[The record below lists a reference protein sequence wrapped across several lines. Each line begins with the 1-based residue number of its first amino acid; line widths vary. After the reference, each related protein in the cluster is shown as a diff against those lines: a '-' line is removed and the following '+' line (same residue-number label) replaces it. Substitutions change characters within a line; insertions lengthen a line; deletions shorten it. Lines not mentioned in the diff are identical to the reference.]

1 MQSIKT
7 NQLTSVPLARRR
19 RVLNAIWS
27 SGCILLLAGMYLP
40 LLVVMLFSLNSS
52 KFGTIWTG
60 FTLDWYR
67 NLLENEAIQSACLV
81 SLSLA
86 VISTCIST
94 VLGTMLGLALSRSRF
109 RMKAGVEFLLMIP
122 VVVSDIVMAIAL
134 VSFFAFIRS
143 MTGMFQ
149 LGLSAMVVA
158 HVTFQLPFVALIV
171 RSRMA
176 NLPASIEEAALDLGA
191 TPWQAL
197 RAVTLPLAIPGI
209 AAGALLAFTLSLDD
223 FIMSFFTSGP
233 GSTTLPVLIYS
244 SVKRGVS
251 PEINAVS
258 SILLLISIALTTL
271 SLRLQR
277 QPTNTK
283 Q

>member
-277 QPTNTK
+277 QPTSTK